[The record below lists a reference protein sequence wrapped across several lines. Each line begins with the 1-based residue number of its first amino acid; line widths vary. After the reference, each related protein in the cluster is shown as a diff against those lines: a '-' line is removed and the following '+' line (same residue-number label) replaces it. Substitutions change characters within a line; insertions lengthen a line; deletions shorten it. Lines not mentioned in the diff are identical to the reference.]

1 MKMTVPEAQ
10 DHFSSSGSTEDVSIT
25 SRRVVGAGSGRFFSS
40 SAPSKVTF
48 DDDSSGYH
56 DISGTASGTTV
67 GSPSQDLTFLAN
79 KFAAS
84 SCSSGLRM
92 AEDSH
97 SLGQQHQFAAPS
109 YGISEDRTLGCGAGA
124 DSLNWRQQP
133 PPVSASVWTP
143 SSAAA
148 TREFEFK
155 PRSSTPMSPG
165 FFPFYKSQ
173 QPPQV
178 KAESGNIFDFSTL
191 SSALPQ
197 HGAADTRAQPAAAAG
212 VTPKRLHVSNIP
224 FRYRE
229 HNLIMLFGQYGNVED
244 AEIIYNDK
252 GSKGFGFITMA
263 RAQDADLARLRLH
276 NSIVEGRI
284 IEVNL
289 ATPKNSSPKLLGSPA
304 SPFGSLGPAA
314 PMPKTPSTIVWRKPL
329 TPTSYKP
336 SPRTM
341 LEAEARLAEAQLTVL
356 QLRQKMMY
364 QQFRTGLGPGGDMD
378 DQETRGERSASLRF

>member
-1 MKMTVPEAQ
+1 MKMTMPEAQ

-25 SRRVVGAGSGRFFSS
+25 SRRVIGAGSGRFFSS

-84 SCSSGLRM
+84 SSGLRM
-92 AEDSH
+92 AEDSR
-97 SLGQQHQFAAPS
+97 SFGQQQQFSAPS
-109 YGISEDRTLGCGAGA
+109 YAISEDRTLGGAGA

-133 PPVSASVWTP
+133 PTVSASVWTP
-143 SSAAA
+143 ASAAA
-148 TREFEFK
+148 AREFSEFK

-173 QPPQV
+173 QPPPQM

-289 ATPKNSSPKLLGSPA
+289 ATPKNSAPKPLCSPA
-304 SPFGSLGPAA
+304 SLFGSLGPAA
-314 PMPKTPSTIVWRKPL
+314 PLPKTPSTIVWRKPL

-364 QQFRTGLGPGGDMD
+364 QQFRTGLGAGGDMG
-378 DQETRGERSASLRF
+378 DQEETRGERSASLRF